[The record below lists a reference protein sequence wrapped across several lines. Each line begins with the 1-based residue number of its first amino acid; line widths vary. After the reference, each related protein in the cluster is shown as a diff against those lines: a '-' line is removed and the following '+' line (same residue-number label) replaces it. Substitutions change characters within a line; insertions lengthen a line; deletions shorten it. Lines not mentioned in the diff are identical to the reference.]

1 VDFETSYHELREV
14 QEKTLEVAI
23 KEAQEEARQ
32 QMLSEIETLR
42 QEVTSEILSR
52 RDFYENEIA
61 SITQGLQAR
70 QNISSPPLPSVTQSN
85 NWKEIE
91 LLLQDTQRQL
101 EQPPNNFQ
109 VLHLSRNI
117 DFCFLILFCTVER
130 VCIRY
135 PIDVKRSQCHL
146 STVSATLYFFP

>member
-1 VDFETSYHELREV
+1 MDFETSYHELREV

-70 QNISSPPLPSVTQSN
+70 QNISSPPFPSVTESN

-109 VLHLSRNI
+109 VI
-117 DFCFLILFCTVER
+117 TFITK
-130 VCIRY
+130 Y
-135 PIDVKRSQCHL
+135 
-146 STVSATLYFFP
+146 

>member
-1 VDFETSYHELREV
+1 VDFETSYHELQEV

-32 QMLSEIETLR
+32 QMLSEIKTFR
-42 QEVTSEILSR
+42 QEATSEILAR
-52 RDFYENEIA
+52 RHFYENEIA
-61 SITQGLQAR
+61 SITQGLQAQ

-85 NWKEIE
+85 NWEEIE

-117 DFCFLILFCTVER
+117 DFCFSNFILYCR
-130 VCIRY
+130 
-135 PIDVKRSQCHL
+135 KSLHSL
-146 STVSATLYFFP
+146 SSRC